1 MTISAF
7 LTKLL
12 KLFQTQVVGSGFTV
26 SILYETTGANTDAV
40 FTIDA
45 ATLQYSTNA
54 RR

>member
-1 MTISAF
+1 LFGVKQKATYEVQTI
-7 LTKLL
+7 
-12 KLFQTQVVGSGFTV
+12 GSGFTV

>member
-1 MTISAF
+1 LQTI
-7 LTKLL
+7 
-12 KLFQTQVVGSGFTV
+12 GSGFTV
-26 SILYETTGANTDAV
+26 SILYETIGDTIDAV